1 MEEFELVL
9 ISSPDV
15 DKQPLISLIK
25 KVIKGN
31 GGAITSFDDWGK
43 RKLAYPIKKF
53 LFGDYTQICF
63 RAETKPNEIRTID
76 ELNKLLTEDE
86 LALKH
91 IIVKK
96 D

>member
-9 ISSPDV
+9 VSKPDV

-31 GGAITSFDDWGK
+31 GGTIISLDDWGTK
-43 RKLAYPIKKF
+43 KLAYPIKKF
-53 LFGDYTQICF
+53 ASGNYTQIRF
-63 RAETKPNEIRTID
+63 TAEAKPNEIKTID